1 MTTSSVPEP
10 PILAEAEKA
19 RNCLG
24 LNATVLPGL
33 GTFRHGARL
42 RGFLE
47 MAVAVGGTLWFCKTL
62 FLIGGETLGA
72 AQFRAVTEST
82 VSSTTGLGTWG
93 THGGTLLL
101 SAAVVIGSWVSGV
114 RYGRAAVKG
123 KMGTD

>member
-1 MTTSSVPEP
+1 MTTSSAPEP
-10 PILAEAEKA
+10 PILAETEKA

-33 GTFRHGARL
+33 GTFRHGARF
-42 RGFLE
+42 RGLLE
-47 MAVAVGGTLWFCKTL
+47 MTVAIVGTLWFCKTL
-62 FLIGGETLGA
+62 FLVAGEILGG

-82 VSSTTGLGTWG
+82 VSSTTGLGTW
-93 THGGTLLL
+93 GTLLL

-123 KMGTD
+123 KQG

>member
-42 RGFLE
+42 RGLLE

-62 FLIGGETLGA
+62 VLIAADVFGV
-72 AQFRAVTEST
+72 AQFRAETEA
-82 VSSTTGLGTWG
+82 TGPLPDGASAWSVYG
-93 THGGTLLL
+93 PALLV
-101 SAAVVIGSWVSGV
+101 SAAVVVGSWISGV
-114 RYGRAAVKG
+114 RYGRSLLKE
-123 KMGTD
+123 

>member
-10 PILAEAEKA
+10 PILADTEKA

-42 RGFLE
+42 RGLLE

-62 FLIGGETLGA
+62 FLIAGEMTEGASFLAALGVHA
-72 AQFRAVTEST
+72 
-82 VSSTTGLGTWG
+82 
-93 THGGTLLL
+93 GTLLV
-101 SAAVVIGSWVSGV
+101 SAVVVVGSWISGV
-114 RYGRAAVKG
+114 RYGQAAVRG
-123 KMGTD
+123 QARG

>member
-10 PILAEAEKA
+10 PILADTEKA

-42 RGFLE
+42 RGLLE

-62 FLIGGETLGA
+62 FIMAGDIFGV
-72 AQFRAVTEST
+72 AQFRAETES
-82 VSSTTGLGTWG
+82 VAHLSDGISAFR
-93 THGGTLLL
+93 THGGVLLL
-101 SAAVVIGSWVSGV
+101 SAALVIGSWISGF
-114 RYGRAAVKG
+114 RYGRTILKG
-123 KMGTD
+123 

>member
-10 PILAEAEKA
+10 PILAETEKA

-42 RGFLE
+42 RGLLE

-62 FLIGGETLGA
+62 FLIAGEIFGG
-72 AQFRAVTEST
+72 AQFRAETES
-82 VSSTTGLGTWG
+82 VAHCSGGSSAFRV
-93 THGGTLLL
+93 HGGVLLL
-101 SAAVVIGSWVSGV
+101 SAALVIGSWISGF
-114 RYGRAAVKG
+114 RYGRAILKG
-123 KMGTD
+123 

>member
-10 PILAEAEKA
+10 PILADTEKA

-42 RGFLE
+42 RGTLE
-47 MAVAVGGTLWFCKTL
+47 MAVAISGTLWFCKTL
-62 FLIGGETLGA
+62 FLVAGEMSEGAGFLSALGVYA
-72 AQFRAVTEST
+72 
-82 VSSTTGLGTWG
+82 
-93 THGGTLLL
+93 GTLIF
-101 SAAVVIGSWVSGV
+101 SAAVVGDRWRSGV

-123 KMGTD
+123 KQG

>member
-10 PILAEAEKA
+10 PILADTEKA

-47 MAVAVGGTLWFCKTL
+47 MAVAIGGTLWFCKTL
-62 FLIGGETLGA
+62 FLVAGEMAEGARFLSALGVYA
-72 AQFRAVTEST
+72 
-82 VSSTTGLGTWG
+82 
-93 THGGTLLL
+93 GTLIF
-101 SAAVVIGSWVSGV
+101 SAAVVIGSWISGV
-114 RYGRAAVKG
+114 KYGKSALKNG
-123 KMGTD
+123 